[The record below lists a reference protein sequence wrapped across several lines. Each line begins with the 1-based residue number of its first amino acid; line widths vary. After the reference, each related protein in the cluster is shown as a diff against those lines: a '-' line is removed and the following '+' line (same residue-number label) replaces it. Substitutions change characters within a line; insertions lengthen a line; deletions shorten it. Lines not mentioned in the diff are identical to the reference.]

1 MDSSLGHNFL
11 SSSVEQTIAIAKEF
25 AQRLQ
30 PNDVVIIQGGLGVG
44 KTHFTKGLAAY
55 FDIKQEQVQSP
66 TYAVVHEYVGQ
77 ITLYHFDLYRFKSPS
92 ELHEIGFE
100 EYLYN
105 EGICII
111 EWPELALSFVSD
123 DWWAVDIER
132 SNNGPESR
140 AIHIRKKQ
148 SYVAGQ

>member
-1 MDSSLGHNFL
+1 MDSSLGHTFF

-77 ITLYHFDLYRFKSPS
+77 ITLYHFDLYRLKSPS

-111 EWPELALSFVSD
+111 EWPELALPFISD
-123 DWWAVDIER
+123 NWWVVDIER

-140 AIHIRKKQ
+140 AIHVRKKQ
-148 SYVAGQ
+148 TYVAG

>member
-77 ITLYHFDLYRFKSPS
+77 ITLYHFDLYRLK
-92 ELHEIGFE
+92 
-100 EYLYN
+100 
-105 EGICII
+105 
-111 EWPELALSFVSD
+111 
-123 DWWAVDIER
+123 
-132 SNNGPESR
+132 
-140 AIHIRKKQ
+140 
-148 SYVAGQ
+148 

>member
-1 MDSSLGHNFL
+1 MDSSLGHNFF

-55 FDIKQEQVQSP
+55 FDIKQEQVKSP

-77 ITLYHFDLYRFKSPS
+77 ITLYHFDLYRLKSPS
-92 ELHEIGFE
+92 ELQEIGFE

-111 EWPELALSFVSD
+111 EWPEIALSLVSND
-123 DWWAVDIER
+123 SWVVDIER

-140 AIHIRKKQ
+140 AIHIQKKQ
-148 SYVAGQ
+148 TYVARQ

>member
-1 MDSSLGHNFL
+1 MDSSLGHNFF

-55 FDIKQEQVQSP
+55 FDIKQEQVKAP
-66 TYAVVHEYVGQ
+66 TYAVVHEYLGQ
-77 ITLYHFDLYRFKSPS
+77 ITLYHFDLYRLKSPS
-92 ELHEIGFE
+92 ELQEIGFE

-111 EWPELALSFVSD
+111 EWPELALSLVSD
-123 DWWAVDIER
+123 DSWVVDIGR

-140 AIHIRKKQ
+140 AIHIQKKQ
-148 SYVAGQ
+148 TYVAR

>member
-1 MDSSLGHNFL
+1 MDSSLGHNFF
-11 SSSVEQTIAIAKEF
+11 SSSVEQTIGIAKEF
-25 AQRLQ
+25 AQSLQ

-55 FDIKQEQVQSP
+55 FDIKQVQVQSP

-77 ITLYHFDLYRFKSPS
+77 ITLYHFDLYRLKSPN
-92 ELHEIGFE
+92 ELQEIGFE
-100 EYLYN
+100 EYLFN
-105 EGICII
+105 GGICII

-123 DWWAVDIER
+123 DWWVVDIER

-140 AIHIRKKQ
+140 AIHVRKKQ
-148 SYVAGQ
+148 TYVAG

>member
-77 ITLYHFDLYRFKSPS
+77 TTLYHFDLYRLKSPS
-92 ELHEIGFE
+92 ELQEIGFE

-111 EWPELALSFVSD
+111 EWPELALPYVSG
-123 DWWAVDIER
+123 DWWSVDIER
-132 SNNGPESR
+132 SNNEPESR
-140 AIHIRKKQ
+140 AIHVRKKQ
-148 SYVAGQ
+148 TYVAGQ

>member
-1 MDSSLGHNFL
+1 MDSSLGHTFF
-11 SSSVEQTIAIAKEF
+11 SSSVEQTIAFAKEF

-66 TYAVVHEYVGQ
+66 TYAVVHEDVGQ
-77 ITLYHFDLYRFKSPS
+77 TTLYHFDLYRLKSPS
-92 ELHEIGFE
+92 ELQEIGFE

-123 DWWAVDIER
+123 DWWAVDM
-132 SNNGPESR
+132 
-140 AIHIRKKQ
+140 
-148 SYVAGQ
+148 

>member
-1 MDSSLGHNFL
+1 MDSSLGHTFL
-11 SSSVEQTIAIAKEF
+11 SSSVEQTIALAKEF

-77 ITLYHFDLYRFKSPS
+77 TSLYHFDLYRLKSPS
-92 ELHEIGFE
+92 ELQEIGFE

-111 EWPELALSFVSD
+111 EWPELALPYVSG
-123 DWWAVDIER
+123 DWWSVDIER
-132 SNNGPESR
+132 SNNEPESR
-140 AIHIRKKQ
+140 AIHVRKKQ
-148 SYVAGQ
+148 TYVAGQ

>member
-77 ITLYHFDLYRFKSPS
+77 ITLYHFDLYRLKSPS
-92 ELHEIGFE
+92 ELQEIGFE

-111 EWPELALSFVSD
+111 EWPELALSLVSD
-123 DWWAVDIER
+123 DSWVVDIER

-140 AIHIRKKQ
+140 AIHIQKKQ
-148 SYVAGQ
+148 TYVAG

>member
-1 MDSSLGHNFL
+1 MDSSLGHTFF
-11 SSSVEQTIAIAKEF
+11 SSSVEQTIAFAKEF

-55 FDIKQEQVQSP
+55 FDIKQKQVQSP

-77 ITLYHFDLYRFKSPS
+77 ITLYHFDLYRLKSPS
-92 ELHEIGFE
+92 ELQEIGFE

-111 EWPELALSFVSD
+111 EWPDLALPYVSS
-123 DWWAVDIER
+123 DWWLVDIER
-132 SNNGPESR
+132 SNNEPESR
-140 AIHIRKKQ
+140 AIHVRKKQ
-148 SYVAGQ
+148 TYVAGQ

>member
-1 MDSSLGHNFL
+1 MDNSLGHTFF

-77 ITLYHFDLYRFKSPS
+77 TTLYHFDLYRLKSPS
-92 ELHEIGFE
+92 ELQEIGFE

-111 EWPELALSFVSD
+111 EWPELALPYVSG
-123 DWWAVDIER
+123 DWWSVDIER
-132 SNNGPESR
+132 SNNEPESR
-140 AIHIRKKQ
+140 AIHVRKKQ
-148 SYVAGQ
+148 TYVAGQ

>member
-77 ITLYHFDLYRFKSPS
+77 ITLYHFDLYRLKSPS

-105 EGICII
+105 QGICII
-111 EWPELALSFVSD
+111 EWPELALSFISDVS
-123 DWWAVDIER
+123 WVVDIER

-140 AIHIRKKQ
+140 AIHVRKKQ
-148 SYVAGQ
+148 TYVAG

>member
-77 ITLYHFDLYRFKSPS
+77 ITLYHFDLYRLKSPS
-92 ELHEIGFE
+92 ELQEIGFE

-111 EWPELALSFVSD
+111 EWPELALPFISD
-123 DWWAVDIER
+123 NWWVVDIER

-140 AIHIRKKQ
+140 AIHVRKKQ
-148 SYVAGQ
+148 TYVAG

>member
-1 MDSSLGHNFL
+1 MDSSLGHNFF

-55 FDIKQEQVQSP
+55 FDIKQEQVKSP
-66 TYAVVHEYVGQ
+66 TYAGVHEYVGQ
-77 ITLYHFDLYRFKSPS
+77 ITLYHFDLYRLKSPS
-92 ELHEIGFE
+92 ELQEIGFE

-111 EWPELALSFVSD
+111 EWPEIALSLVSND
-123 DWWAVDIER
+123 SWVVDIER

-140 AIHIRKKQ
+140 AIHIQKKQ
-148 SYVAGQ
+148 TYVAR

>member
-1 MDSSLGHNFL
+1 MDSSLGHTFF
-11 SSSVEQTIAIAKEF
+11 SSSVEQTIAFAKEF

-77 ITLYHFDLYRFKSPS
+77 ITLYHFDLYRLKSPS
-92 ELHEIGFE
+92 ELQEIGFE

-111 EWPELALSFVSD
+111 EWPDLALPYVSG
-123 DWWAVDIER
+123 DWWLVDIER
-132 SNNGPESR
+132 SNNEPESR
-140 AIHIRKKQ
+140 AIHVRKKQ
-148 SYVAGQ
+148 TYVAGQ

>member
-77 ITLYHFDLYRFKSPS
+77 ITLYHFDLYRLKSPN

-111 EWPELALSFVSD
+111 EWPELALPFISD
-123 DWWAVDIER
+123 NWWVVDIER

-140 AIHIRKKQ
+140 AIHVRKKQ
-148 SYVAGQ
+148 TYVAG

>member
-77 ITLYHFDLYRFKSPS
+77 ITLYHFDLYRLKSPS
-92 ELHEIGFE
+92 ELQEIGFE

-111 EWPELALSFVSD
+111 EWPELALPFISD
-123 DWWAVDIER
+123 NWWVVDVER

>member
-1 MDSSLGHNFL
+1 MDSSLGHIFF
-11 SSSVEQTIAIAKEF
+11 SSSVEQTIAIAREF

-44 KTHFTKGLAAY
+44 KTHFTKGLAIY
-55 FDIKQEQVQSP
+55 FDIKQDQVQSP
-66 TYAVVHEYVGQ
+66 TYSVVHEYLGQ
-77 ITLYHFDLYRFKSPS
+77 VTLYHFDLYRLKSPS
-92 ELHEIGFE
+92 ELQEIGFE

-111 EWPELALSFVSD
+111 EWPELALPFISD
-123 DWWAVDIER
+123 NWWVVDIER

-140 AIHIRKKQ
+140 AIHVRKKQ
-148 SYVAGQ
+148 TYVAG

>member
-1 MDSSLGHNFL
+1 MDSSLGHNFF

-55 FDIKQEQVQSP
+55 FDIKQEQVKSP

-77 ITLYHFDLYRFKSPS
+77 ITLYHFDLYRLKSPS
-92 ELHEIGFE
+92 ELQEIGFE

-111 EWPELALSFVSD
+111 EWPELALSLVSD
-123 DWWAVDIER
+123 DSWVVDIER

-140 AIHIRKKQ
+140 AIHIQKKQ
-148 SYVAGQ
+148 TYVARQ

>member
-1 MDSSLGHNFL
+1 MDSSLGHTFL
-11 SSSVEQTIAIAKEF
+11 SSSVEQTIALAKEF

-77 ITLYHFDLYRFKSPS
+77 ITLYHFDLYRLKSPS
-92 ELHEIGFE
+92 ELQEIGFE

-111 EWPELALSFVSD
+111 EWPELALPFISD
-123 DWWAVDIER
+123 NWWVVDVER

>member
-77 ITLYHFDLYRFKSPS
+77 INLYHFDLYRLKSPS

>member
-1 MDSSLGHNFL
+1 MDSSLGHTFL
-11 SSSVEQTIAIAKEF
+11 SSSVEQTIALAKEF

-77 ITLYHFDLYRFKSPS
+77 TTLYHFDLYRLKSPS
-92 ELHEIGFE
+92 ELQEIGFE

-111 EWPELALSFVSD
+111 EWPELALPYVSG
-123 DWWAVDIER
+123 DWWSVDIER
-132 SNNGPESR
+132 SNNEPESR
-140 AIHIRKKQ
+140 AIHVRKKQ
-148 SYVAGQ
+148 TYVAGQ

>member
-1 MDSSLGHNFL
+1 MDSSLGHTFL
-11 SSSVEQTIAIAKEF
+11 SSSVEQTIALAKEF

-77 ITLYHFDLYRFKSPS
+77 ITLYHFDLYRLKSPS
-92 ELHEIGFE
+92 ELQEIGFE

-111 EWPELALSFVSD
+111 EWPELALPYVSG
-123 DWWAVDIER
+123 DWWSVDIER
-132 SNNGPESR
+132 SNNEPEIR
-140 AIHIRKKQ
+140 AIHVRKKQ
-148 SYVAGQ
+148 TYVAGQ

>member
-1 MDSSLGHNFL
+1 MDSSLGHNFF

-55 FDIKQEQVQSP
+55 FDIKQEQVKSP

-77 ITLYHFDLYRFKSPS
+77 ITLYHFDLYRLKSPS
-92 ELHEIGFE
+92 ELQEIGFE

-111 EWPELALSFVSD
+111 EWPEIALSLVSND
-123 DWWAVDIER
+123 SWVVDIER

-140 AIHIRKKQ
+140 AIHIQKKQ
-148 SYVAGQ
+148 TYVAR

>member
-1 MDSSLGHNFL
+1 MDSSLGHNFF

-25 AQRLQ
+25 AQSLQ

-77 ITLYHFDLYRFKSPS
+77 INLYHFDLYRLKSPS

-111 EWPELALSFVSD
+111 EWPVLALSFVSD

>member
-77 ITLYHFDLYRFKSPS
+77 ITLYHFDLYRLKSPS

-111 EWPELALSFVSD
+111 EWPELALSFVSN

>member
-1 MDSSLGHNFL
+1 MDSSLGHTFL
-11 SSSVEQTIAIAKEF
+11 SSSVEQTIALAKEF

-66 TYAVVHEYVGQ
+66 TYAVVHEYSGK
-77 ITLYHFDLYRFKSPS
+77 IPLYHFDLYRLKSPS
-92 ELHEIGFE
+92 ELQEIGFE

-111 EWPELALSFVSD
+111 EWPELALPYVSG
-123 DWWAVDIER
+123 DWWSVDIER
-132 SNNGPESR
+132 SNNEPESR
-140 AIHIRKKQ
+140 AIHVRKKQ
-148 SYVAGQ
+148 TYVAGQ

>member
-1 MDSSLGHNFL
+1 MDSSLGHTFL
-11 SSSVEQTIAIAKEF
+11 SSSVEQTIALAKEF

-55 FDIKQEQVQSP
+55 FDIKQEQVKSP

-77 ITLYHFDLYRFKSPS
+77 TTLYHFDLYRLKSPS
-92 ELHEIGFE
+92 ELQEIGFE

-111 EWPELALSFVSD
+111 EWPELALPYVSG
-123 DWWAVDIER
+123 DWWSVDIER
-132 SNNGPESR
+132 SNNEPESR
-140 AIHIRKKQ
+140 AIHVRKKQ
-148 SYVAGQ
+148 TYVAGQ